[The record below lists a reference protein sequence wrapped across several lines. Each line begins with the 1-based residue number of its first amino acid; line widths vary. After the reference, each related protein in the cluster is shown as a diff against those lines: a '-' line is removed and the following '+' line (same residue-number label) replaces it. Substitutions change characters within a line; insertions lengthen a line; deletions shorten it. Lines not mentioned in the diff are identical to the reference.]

1 MPQLCLPINP
11 SYFNRFS
18 LESATRQLD
27 KLQSTREE
35 EMAHFQRQLEMS
47 ASRMEVLKGELTD
60 AREVKVR
67 LTKDISALR
76 EELEKK

>member
-1 MPQLCLPINP
+1 
-11 SYFNRFS
+11 
-18 LESATRQLD
+18 
-27 KLQSTREE
+27 
-35 EMAHFQRQLEMS
+35 MAHLQRQLEMS

-67 LTKDISALR
+67 LTKDISGLR